1 MAMASKQASGSS
13 SSPGGPVPPRSN
25 APSPSRPPTGG
36 PLVKMILGVYRF
48 LASLKLAVLS
58 LTGLAA
64 FLAFATWFESTYG
77 TKAVQVYVY
86 KSAAFAILLAFLA
99 TNILC
104 AALIRFPWKRRQT
117 GFVITHAGL
126 LVLIAGSYVHFKAGD
141 EGMVG
146 MLEGDKRAE
155 MLRTDA
161 PVFRVRE
168 VDPHGQEAARSYEMP
183 FHDGGAFGWGAGQS
197 RIDNVFDLGL
207 NWLTR
212 GRLPSPGPAE
222 EVLSKSGDPF
232 KFAVKQYLPSSTP
245 STLRVADPAGQP
257 MARIQLRFTAPGIP
271 TPRMASAVEDDQWF
285 KLDRRFLRS
294 AKSDGMP
301 ALLTFS
307 SVDKPGFVEDFLKPP
322 LDVSASGVARF
333 RYPGGNGE
341 QRVYDFAVDQP
352 VDTTVKLPDSDLTV
366 KLEKLAHFPTAEGG
380 LSRVVGEDSIPIAMF
395 QVRKGE
401 GPEIEHIAMGSM
413 PMFPNIIPRPGAD
426 DGKPAQALVSIHLMV
441 PPDLDPKTNGRFGQI
456 DVLADADHA
465 LYYRVFGRGKGGKVE
480 LRSAGPLARRKWID
494 AFGGDAGAVVTIGF
508 QVEDYL
514 PSGVEKPIF
523 VPLFLSKGEM
533 EQAVPACLVELTVG
547 DQSREVWIQ
556 HSEALDKPVFRPVPM
571 GDRLYEIAYDV
582 DRRPLGFELKLDD
595 FEVGFEPGTE
605 QATKFVSKVRVD
617 DPALN
622 VRDKP
627 YTISMNE
634 PMTHRGYTF
643 YQMRYSPIVDPRTNQ
658 RTGQFQSVFQ
668 VGSNPG
674 RPIIYAGCL
683 MVVMGAFVQFY
694 MRAGLF
700 TDGGKRE
707 RERAARKAGLPIPV
721 EQPRTRPQPQDE
733 PL

>member
-1 MAMASKQASGSS
+1 MAMASKQAPGSS
-13 SSPGGPVPPRSN
+13 SSPGGHANANSSARSTSRS
-25 APSPSRPPTGG
+25 SPGG
-36 PLVKMILGVYRF
+36 LFVNGITAVYRF
-48 LASLKLAVLS
+48 LASLKLAVIS
-58 LTGLAA
+58 LMSLAA
-64 FLAFATWFESTYG
+64 ALAFATWFESNYG
-77 TKAVQVYVY
+77 TKAVQDYLY

-104 AALIRFPWKRRQT
+104 AALIRYPWKKRQT
-117 GFVITHAGL
+117 GFVITHIGL
-126 LVLIAGSYVHFKAGD
+126 LVLIAGSYVHFKSGD

-146 MLEGDKRAE
+146 MLEGEKRSE

-168 VDPHGQEAARSYEMP
+168 VDPHGQESSRSYEMP
-183 FHDGGAFGWGAGQS
+183 FDAGGPFAWGAGQP
-197 RIDNVFDLGL
+197 RIKNIFDLGL
-207 NWLTR
+207 NWLSG
-212 GRLPSPGPAE
+212 GRLPSAGPAE
-222 EVLSKSGDPF
+222 DVLSKSGDPF
-232 KFAVKQYLPSSTP
+232 RFAVKQYLPSSTP
-245 STLRVADPAGQP
+245 ATLRVADPAGQP
-257 MARIQLRFTAPGIP
+257 MARVQLQFKAPGMP
-271 TPRMASAVEDDQWF
+271 EPRLATPIEDEQWF
-285 KLDRRFLRS
+285 KLDRRFYRA

-301 ALLTFS
+301 ALLTFAY
-307 SVDKPGFVEDFLKPP
+307 VDKPGLLEDFLKPP
-322 LDVSASGVARF
+322 LEKSAAGVARF
-333 RYPGGNGE
+333 RYADKNGKE
-341 QRVYDFAVDQP
+341 QVYDFAVDQP
-352 VDTTVKLPDSDLTV
+352 VGTALTLPESDLNV

-401 GPEIEHIAMGSM
+401 GAEVEHIAMGSM
-413 PMFPNIIPRPGAD
+413 PMFPNVIPRPSAD
-426 DGKPAQALVSIHLMV
+426 GGKPAEALVSIHLMV

-456 DVLADADHA
+456 DVLAGPDHA
-465 LYYRVFGRGKGGKVE
+465 LYYRVFGRGKEGKVE
-480 LRSAGPLARRKWID
+480 LRSSGPLAQHKWID
-494 AFGGDAGAVVTIGF
+494 AFGAAAGAVMTIGF

-514 PSGVEKPIF
+514 PAGVEKQIF
-523 VPLFLSKGEM
+523 EPLFLPKGQM
-533 EQAVPACLVELTVG
+533 EQAMPACLVELTVG
-547 DQSREVWIQ
+547 DQSKEIWIQ
-556 HSEALDKPVFRPVPM
+556 RSESLESPSFRPVPF
-571 GDRLYEIAYDV
+571 GDRLYEVAYDV

-605 QATKFVSKVRVD
+605 QATKFVSKVRLD
-617 DPALN
+617 DPSTG

-634 PMTHRGYTF
+634 PLTHRGYSF

-683 MVVMGAFVQFY
+683 LVVMGAFVQFY

-707 RERAARKAGLPIPV
+707 REQAARKAGLPIPEPV
-721 EQPRTRPQPQDE
+721 AAPKPQPQDE
-733 PL
+733 IL